1 MRSIDV
7 SVGRPM
13 RLDTGPETVGKNR
26 QINDTKSYKIIQML
40 LACE

>member
-26 QINDTKSYKIIQML
+26 QIKESSIGYH
-40 LACE
+40 